1 MTKEMNK
8 YRILEETTKQTL
20 EELTERKQKERP
32 LYDEKVNTCSIINQ
46 EINFKRQEKL
56 DLISKQ
62 KSLKEEITKN

>member
-1 MTKEMNK
+1 MNK